1 MKKLLV
7 IPIILLYYLL
17 MLIAFPIQ
25 IVLIIVNRFAE
36 WLDNIT
42 ADLSISYETYCMEPF
57 TRIYT
62 YALDIM
68 MSDKILQQIDEYHKK
83 MKQGKSID

>member
-17 MLIAFPIQ
+17 ILTLFPIQ

-36 WLDNIT
+36 WLDSIT
-42 ADLSISYETYCMEPF
+42 NDLSIYYDSYLMEPF
-57 TRIYT
+57 ARIYD

-68 MSDKILQQIDEYHKK
+68 KSDKILQQINEAHKK
-83 MKQGKSID
+83 MKQGKFTD